1 MKEYSIYIF
10 FSMNNTLIDNSS
22 DKLKMV
28 SVLKNCLKIEELS
41 EIMIA
46 TGYWDLPGMALIYD
60 DLKAFLE
67 KENTKLRLIIGKEPV
82 IRSYQQS
89 KAKKRDDFPGQY
101 IKTDLNNLAL
111 SEEYQ
116 QVVELLLNYCSADIE
131 NSKLQIRIYGQGAN
145 EQFLH
150 AKCYIFKASCSAY
163 GIIGSSNFTKK
174 GLEDNAELNY
184 LETTPHIVK
193 FKTEDNIKGHSGWF
207 EEKWQESEPWN
218 QVFLEEILKPSPLGT
233 KAQEEKKEIDPLL
246 ISPHEAYIKF
256 LQNVWGD
263 VLDSNWQK
271 NPEKFFPVDPK
282 FKLLQYQ
289 IDAVNHGFSIMRKHG
304 GFILADVVGLGKT
317 MVGIMAIKRFLLE
330 YGFERPVLI
339 VAPPA
344 IKGSWIETIDYFD
357 TDHDFKIKNHVQF
370 ITTGSIRKLVD
381 SDEEEDNDSDEFESA
396 IDLNQNYGLV
406 LVDES
411 HKFRNSN
418 TNMYQDLVSITQ
430 KQPRPYVV
438 LLSATPQNNRPNDL
452 KNQIYLF
459 QHEHAN
465 TTLETIPDKKIDTY
479 FNAIAQR
486 YQDLISAKRNG
497 IKKTDK
503 ELADDLK
510 MLKYIADDLRKNI
523 VEPLVV
529 RRTRTDIE
537 KYFDDDMV
545 SQHLKFPKIKGPNEI
560 EYTMDSELSKLFFD
574 TIEIIAAE
582 NINAVNQNLGYY
594 RYRAIEFLRSS
605 DDKKFYEKRNVKVE
619 DTSARLAKIMQI
631 LLVKR
636 LESSFDAFRQS
647 LRNLMRYCDNM
658 IEMIENDCV
667 FICPYIDVNAE
678 LSVDNRQRRTLEGC
692 YMRIREKIKNKP
704 DKNREFKSDDMT
716 DDYLDNLRAD
726 RMIIQNL
733 LDRWERI
740 KDDPKLETFMF
751 KLESE
756 FFAKDKNNPHSLND
770 QKLVIFTEAIDTVSI
785 LQKKLKNTS
794 HKILAI
800 TAGNR
805 DAMRETI
812 KSNFDAN
819 YDGTQK
825 NEYDILITTEVL
837 AEGVN
842 LHRSNVIVNYD
853 TPWNSTRLMQ
863 RIGRVNRI
871 GSKEDFVYVY
881 NFFPSSQG
889 DAQLELVK
897 KALTKL
903 QAFHT
908 VFGEDSQVFS
918 HEEEV
923 ISHGMIQFINDE
935 SETPTTKFIDYL
947 KRFKADYP
955 DQFARISELP
965 VGMCAA
971 KYGADSGILFHI
983 KANDRDTGLYY
994 KTDSE
999 GVPTQLSPIELAEIM
1014 QCSLDEPNALPM
1026 PEGWKSTEETVISV
1040 FNEYLINAG
1049 LITSSHLSTQCRNAL
1064 SILVHLIRTEKN
1076 IPEDVKQKL
1085 VTARGLITQGNET
1098 LARQIIKLNAIL
1110 QKSLFEDDKL
1120 NFINEFVERHLNNL
1134 KKSVTQNNTNDPFT
1148 VITMALKPFNIIK
1161 QG

>member
-1 MKEYSIYIF
+1 
-10 FSMNNTLIDNSS
+10 MNNTLIDNST
-22 DKLKMV
+22 DALRMV
-28 SVLKNCLKIEELS
+28 SVLKECITTDSITEV
-41 EIMIA
+41 MIA
-46 TGYWDLPGMALIYD
+46 TGYWDLPGMTLIYD
-60 DLKAFLE
+60 ELKLFLE
-67 KENTKLRLIIGKEPV
+67 KRDTKFRLIIGKEPMV
-82 IRSYQQS
+82 RLYQQR
-89 KAKKRDDFPGQY
+89 KPNKRDDFPGEY
-101 IKTDLNNLAL
+101 IKKDLNELAL
-111 SEEYQ
+111 NDEYQ
-116 QVVELLLNYCSADIE
+116 KVVDLLLNYCSADSD
-131 NSKLQIRIYGQGAN
+131 NSKLQIRIYGQGKN

-150 AKCYIFKASCSAY
+150 AKCYIFKGATSAY
-163 GIIGSSNFTKK
+163 GLIGSSNFTQK

-184 LETTPHIVK
+184 LETTKHIV
-193 FKTEDNIKGHSGWF
+193 TYPTDGDTKGHIGWF
-207 EEKWQESEPWN
+207 EEKWEQSESWN
-218 QVFLEEILKPSPLGT
+218 QIFLEEILKPSPIGV
-233 KAQEEKKEIDPLL
+233 KAIKDKEQKDINELT
-246 ISPHEAYIKF
+246 PHDAYVKF

-289 IDAVNHGFSIMRKHG
+289 VDAVNHGFSIMRKHG

-317 MVGIMAIKRFLLE
+317 MVGIMVIKRYLLE

-339 VAPPA
+339 VSPPA

-357 TDHDFKIKNHVQF
+357 KGHDFKIKNHVQF
-370 ITTGSIRKLVD
+370 ISTGSIGKLVD
-381 SDEEEDNDSDEFESA
+381 DEDEEDNDSDEFEST

-411 HKFRNSN
+411 HKFRNSD

-465 TTLETIPDKKIDTY
+465 TTLETIPDKKLDTY
-479 FNAIAQR
+479 FNGIAKR

-497 IKKTDK
+497 VKKTDK

-537 KYFDDDMV
+537 KYFEDDMV
-545 SQHLKFPKIKGPNEI
+545 NQNLKFPKIKGPNEI

-574 TIEIIAAE
+574 TIEIIAAD
-582 NINAVNQNLGYY
+582 NIDAVNQNIGYY
-594 RYRAIEFLRSS
+594 RYRAIENLKLNEHKR
-605 DDKKFYEKRNVKVE
+605 FYEKRNVKVQ

-667 FICPYIDVNAE
+667 FICPDIDVNAE
-678 LSVDNRQRRTLEGC
+678 LSDENRQNRTLEGC
-692 YMRIREKIKNKP
+692 YMRIREKIKSKP
-704 DKNREFKSDDMT
+704 DKNREFKSEDMT
-716 DDYLDNLRAD
+716 DDYLDKLNAD
-726 RMIIQNL
+726 RRIIQSL

-756 FFAKDKNNPHSLND
+756 FFAKDKNNPHSPND
-770 QKLVIFTEAIDTVSI
+770 QKLVIFTEAIDTVNI

-794 HKILAI
+794 HKVLAI
-800 TAGNR
+800 TAANR

-819 YDGTQK
+819 YDGIPK

-881 NFFPSSQG
+881 NFFPSAQG
-889 DAQLELVK
+889 DSQLELVK

-923 ISHGMIQFINDE
+923 VSHSMIQFINDE

-955 DQFARISELP
+955 DEYTRIVELP
-965 VGMCAA
+965 IGVHSA
-971 KYGADSGILFHI
+971 KHNAGSGIMFHI

-994 KTDSE
+994 KTDNE
-999 GVPTQLSPIELAEIM
+999 GVPTQLSPIEMAEIM
-1014 QCSLDEPNALPM
+1014 QCDMEEPSALPM
-1026 PEGWKSTEETVISV
+1026 PESWKSTEEAVISV
-1040 FNEYLINAG
+1040 FNEYMINAG
-1049 LITSSHLSTQCRNAL
+1049 LITSSHLSTQCKNAL

-1085 VTARGLITQGNET
+1085 ITARGLITQGNET
-1098 LARQIIKLNAIL
+1098 LARQIIKLNTIL
-1110 QKSLFEDDKL
+1110 QKSLFEGEKL
-1120 NFINEFVERHLNNL
+1120 NFINEFVDRHLTNL
-1134 KKSVTQNNTNDPFT
+1134 KKSAVQNNTNNPFT
-1148 VITMALKPFNIIK
+1148 VISMALKPLNAN
-1161 QG
+1161 